1 MSRNY
6 DNWERLVA
14 AVVKREQIWQLCHQD
29 SISTIC
35 ASDYSSDL
43 ELGLPLS
50 LGSFHIAATFELV
63 QHLNYGKTDLVR
75 LLRDVQ
81 VSDQQCFRSGSRAV
95 IKLMDT
101 ASITEYEFE
110 QHMIVLRDC
119 KHENVG
125 TPWAYHLSEERKLMV
140 YDYYSQGSVFD
151 MFRGNGSRPDWE
163 SRVRI
168 AVGAA
173 RGIEHI
179 HAQCGGK
186 LVHGNI
192 KSSNIFVNSQ
202 EYGCVSDIC
211 LGEMAHHYA
220 SKQELRKSDVYSF
233 GMLLLELVIGRS
245 LVHSP
250 YIVRR
255 LRLSDPDTLD
265 FNGSCYFVDEVDMED
280 AKLDKFPFVDPN
292 LDSSSVEQELRKM
305 LKVAKI
311 CLGELPQHRPTM
323 SQVVLQLEQ
332 PIITSDYSPPDYSPS
347 HKSGDNTKTRVW
359 NRIFRYPTYLF
370 YQLPA

>member
-6 DNWERLVA
+6 DNRERLVA
-14 AVVKREQIWQLCHQD
+14 AVVKREQIWKLCHQD

-50 LGSFHIAATFELV
+50 LGSFHITATFDLV
-63 QHLNYGKTDLVR
+63 QHLNYGKTDLVQ

-101 ASITEYEFE
+101 ASITKYEFE

-119 KHENVG
+119 KHENVA

-168 AVGAA
+168 AE
-173 RGIEHI
+173 R
-179 HAQCGGK
+179 
-186 LVHGNI
+186 
-192 KSSNIFVNSQ
+192 
-202 EYGCVSDIC
+202 
-211 LGEMAHHYA
+211 
-220 SKQELRKSDVYSF
+220 
-233 GMLLLELVIGRS
+233 
-245 LVHSP
+245 
-250 YIVRR
+250 
-255 LRLSDPDTLD
+255 
-265 FNGSCYFVDEVDMED
+265 
-280 AKLDKFPFVDPN
+280 
-292 LDSSSVEQELRKM
+292 
-305 LKVAKI
+305 VA
-311 CLGELPQHRPTM
+311 
-323 SQVVLQLEQ
+323 
-332 PIITSDYSPPDYSPS
+332 
-347 HKSGDNTKTRVW
+347 
-359 NRIFRYPTYLF
+359 
-370 YQLPA
+370 